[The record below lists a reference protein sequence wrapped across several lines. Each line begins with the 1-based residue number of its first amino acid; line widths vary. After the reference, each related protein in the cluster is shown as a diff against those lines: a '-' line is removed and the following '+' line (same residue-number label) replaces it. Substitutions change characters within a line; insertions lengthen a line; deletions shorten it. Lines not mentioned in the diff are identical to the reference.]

1 MSQQTSINNLNNM
14 NDEDSNLVDSILN
27 DLNPSQNPKKI
38 DTPPNYQEN
47 NQQNMNEKL
56 TPHFFVSVLK
66 SAIRIFGFT
75 MLMSS
80 IPFGITILIIAE
92 VISIFEELV

>member
-1 MSQQTSINNLNNM
+1 
-14 NDEDSNLVDSILN
+14 
-27 DLNPSQNPKKI
+27 
-38 DTPPNYQEN
+38 
-47 NQQNMNEKL
+47 
-56 TPHFFVSVLK
+56 
-66 SAIRIFGFT
+66 

>member
-1 MSQQTSINNLNNM
+1 
-14 NDEDSNLVDSILN
+14 
-27 DLNPSQNPKKI
+27 
-38 DTPPNYQEN
+38 
-47 NQQNMNEKL
+47 MNEKL

-80 IPFGITILIIAE
+80 IPFGVTILIIAE
-92 VISIFEELV
+92 VISIIEELV

>member
-1 MSQQTSINNLNNM
+1 
-14 NDEDSNLVDSILN
+14 
-27 DLNPSQNPKKI
+27 
-38 DTPPNYQEN
+38 
-47 NQQNMNEKL
+47 MNEKL

-80 IPFGITILIIAE
+80 ISLGVAVLIIAE
-92 VISIFEELV
+92 IVSIGEELV